1 VINFGCDV
9 HLKINFILTET
20 KYNYMDKLR
29 FGTAGIPISTENPN
43 TVNGIKRVRELSLD
57 SMELEFVR
65 SINVSKE
72 KAPEV
77 KNVAKENDVVL
88 TCHAPYYINLNS
100 KEEPKIHASVNRII
114 QSARIAWLCGG
125 YSVCFHA
132 AYYMKM
138 DSKAVYNRVKDSIKK
153 IIETLQNEGNKIWV
167 RPETTGKLTQF
178 GDLDE
183 ILNLSSE
190 IDQVMPCVDFSHF
203 HARTNGKFNTYEE
216 FSEILQKIENVL
228 GREGLGNMHIHV
240 SGIEYGDK
248 GEKNHLNLKDSDMNY
263 QELMKAF
270 KDFNIKGVV
279 ISESPNI
286 ESDALLMKQA
296 YLNC

>member
-1 VINFGCDV
+1 
-9 HLKINFILTET
+9 
-20 KYNYMDKLR
+20 MDKLR
-29 FGTAGIPISTENPN
+29 FGTAGIPLSTKDPN
-43 TVNGIKRVRELSLD
+43 TVNGIKRVRELGLD

-65 SINVSKE
+65 SINISAE
-72 KAPEV
+72 RAPEV
-77 KNVAKENDVVL
+77 KKVAKENDIIL

-100 KEEPKIHASVNRII
+100 NEEAKVNASINRIL

-138 DSKAVYNRVKDSIKK
+138 EPKVVYNVVKRNLMK
-153 IIETLQNEGNKIWV
+153 IVETLSNEGNKIWI
-167 RPETTGKLTQF
+167 RPETTGKPTQF

-190 IDQVMPCVDFSHF
+190 IEQVMPCVDFSHF
-203 HARTNGKFNTYEE
+203 HARTNGKFNSYEE
-216 FSEILQKIENVL
+216 FSQILQKIENVL
-228 GREGLGNMHIHV
+228 GKEGLNNMHIHV
-240 SGIEYGDK
+240 SGIEYGEK

-263 QELMKAF
+263 KELMKAF
-270 KDFNIKGVV
+270 KDFNVKGVV

-286 ESDALLMKQA
+286 ESDALLMKDT
-296 YLNC
+296 YLKC

>member
-1 VINFGCDV
+1 
-9 HLKINFILTET
+9 
-20 KYNYMDKLR
+20 MDKLR
-29 FGTAGIPISTENPN
+29 FGTAGIPLSTKDPN
-43 TVNGIKRVRELSLD
+43 TVNGIKRVRELGLD

-65 SINVSKE
+65 SINISAE
-72 KAPEV
+72 RAPEV
-77 KNVAKENDVVL
+77 KKVAKENDVVL

-100 KEEPKIHASVNRII
+100 KEEAKVNASINRIL

-138 DSKAVYNRVKDSIKK
+138 EPKAVYNVVKKNLMK
-153 IIETLQNEGNKIWV
+153 IVETLSNEGNKIWI
-167 RPETTGKLTQF
+167 RPETTGKPTQF

-190 IDQVMPCVDFSHF
+190 IEQVMPCVDFSHF
-203 HARTNGKFNTYEE
+203 HARTNGKFNSYEE
-216 FSEILQKIENVL
+216 FSQILQKIENVL
-228 GREGLGNMHIHV
+228 GKEGLSNMHIHV
-240 SGIEYGDK
+240 SGIEYGEK

-263 QELMKAF
+263 KELMKAF
-270 KDFNIKGVV
+270 KDFNVKGVV

-286 ESDALLMKQA
+286 ESDALLMKDT
-296 YLNC
+296 YLKC

>member
-1 VINFGCDV
+1 
-9 HLKINFILTET
+9 
-20 KYNYMDKLR
+20 MDKLR
-29 FGTAGIPISTENPN
+29 FGTAGIPLSTKDPN
-43 TVNGIKRVRELSLD
+43 TVNGIKRVRELGLD

-65 SINVSKE
+65 SINISAE
-72 KAPEV
+72 RAPEV
-77 KNVAKENDVVL
+77 KTVAKENDIIL

-100 KEEPKIHASVNRII
+100 NEEAKVNASINRIL

-138 DSKAVYNRVKDSIKK
+138 EPKVVYNVVKRNLMK
-153 IIETLQNEGNKIWV
+153 IVETLSNEGNKIWI
-167 RPETTGKLTQF
+167 RPETTGKPTQF

-190 IDQVMPCVDFSHF
+190 IEQVMPCVDFSHF
-203 HARTNGKFNTYEE
+203 HARTNGKFNSYEE
-216 FSEILQKIENVL
+216 FSQILQKIENVL
-228 GREGLGNMHIHV
+228 GKEGLNNMHIHV
-240 SGIEYGDK
+240 SGIEYGEK

-263 QELMKAF
+263 KELMKAF
-270 KDFNIKGVV
+270 KDFNVKGVV

-286 ESDALLMKQA
+286 ESDALLMKDT
-296 YLNC
+296 YLKC

>member
-1 VINFGCDV
+1 
-9 HLKINFILTET
+9 
-20 KYNYMDKLR
+20 MDKLR
-29 FGTAGIPISTENPN
+29 FGTAGIPLSTKDPN
-43 TVNGIKRVRELSLD
+43 TVNGIKRVRELGLD

-65 SINVSKE
+65 SINISAE
-72 KAPEV
+72 RAPEV
-77 KNVAKENDVVL
+77 KTVAKENDIIL

-100 KEEPKIHASVNRII
+100 KEEAKVNASINRIL

-138 DSKAVYNRVKDSIKK
+138 EPKVVYNVVKRNLMK
-153 IIETLQNEGNKIWV
+153 IVETLSNEGNKIWI
-167 RPETTGKLTQF
+167 RPETTGKPTQF

-190 IDQVMPCVDFSHF
+190 IEQVMPCVDFSHF
-203 HARTNGKFNTYEE
+203 HARTNGKFNSYEE
-216 FSEILQKIENVL
+216 FSQILQKIENVL
-228 GREGLGNMHIHV
+228 GKEGLNNMHIHV
-240 SGIEYGDK
+240 SGIEYGEK

-263 QELMKAF
+263 KELMKAF
-270 KDFNIKGVV
+270 KDFNVKGVV

-286 ESDALLMKQA
+286 ESDALLMKDT
-296 YLNC
+296 YLKC